1 MIGRG
6 DHRELVI
13 GQHQRADP
21 QHALAE
27 RRLDLEVVGAPDHA
41 DDGAQEIAEPDRR
54 HDDGKLRIA
63 EDRPHHH
70 AFGQHAEQ
78 RHGRDRAGKSDPV
91 IEAEHAD
98 EGEGEEPAQHHQIAL
113 GEIDDLGCLVDQ
125 HEAKRDQAVNAAKR
139 DTAHQLLNEVQHRF
153 PPPDARRFLS
163 IAFRIPLS
171 RPCAGSAESRI
182 CPVPL
187 SLKRRP
193 LSTKRWLPPLV
204 PIAEKCRR
212 AGSPEV

>member
-6 DHRELVI
+6 DHRKLVI

-27 RRLDLEVVGAPDHA
+27 RRLDLEIVGAPDHA
-41 DDGAQEIAEPDRR
+41 DDGAQEIAEPDGR

-63 EDRPHHH
+63 EDRTHHH
-70 AFGQHAEQ
+70 ALGQHAEQ

-113 GEIDDLGCLVDQ
+113 GEVDDLGCLVDE
-125 HEAKRDQAVNAAKR
+125 HKAKRDQAVNAAER

-153 PPPDARRFLS
+153 PPPTPAILA
-163 IAFRIPLS
+163 IAFSHLVSTRS
-171 RPCAGSAESRI
+171 GVGSAESRI
-182 CPVPL
+182 CPVAL
-187 SLKRRP
+187 SPKRRP
-193 LSTKRWLPPLV
+193 LSTKRWLP
-204 PIAEKCRR
+204 A
-212 AGSPEV
+212 SS